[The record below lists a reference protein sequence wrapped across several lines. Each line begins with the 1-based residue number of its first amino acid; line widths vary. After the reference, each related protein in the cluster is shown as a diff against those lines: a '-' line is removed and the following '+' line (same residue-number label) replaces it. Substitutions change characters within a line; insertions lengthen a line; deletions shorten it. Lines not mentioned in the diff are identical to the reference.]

1 MVVPTA
7 EQTAEP
13 PANATLV
20 EGFEHRP
27 GRHCGSTALANLLR
41 YHGAELAEGVVFGLA
56 AGACFYYVE
65 FPSTSPSRL
74 INGRAAQLEHQFVE
88 LTDGLLELQT
98 EHDPEAAW
106 LLARKHLDARRPAIL
121 LTDLY
126 YLDHYDNTAH
136 FPGHAVV
143 LVGYDSDCAYLADT
157 DFEELIASPLGSL
170 SAARHSKAPPF
181 PLNGELLTVPDVS
194 KVEQL
199 ESSLPELIER
209 AVKRAAR
216 DMLDPQFG
224 EAQGVLAL
232 RKLAREVESWPT
244 QAEDWQWCAR
254 FAYQVIERRG
264 TGGGSFR
271 KLYSEFL
278 QFAADKGLGD
288 RYGEA
293 AEQCAKLADRW
304 TELAYAFREASESEP
319 DEADKWRRIAEL
331 TAVVRDEEERL
342 WSTLA

>member
-1 MVVPTA
+1 MPTT
-7 EQTAEP
+7 EHIAEP

-41 YHGAELAEGVVFGLA
+41 YHGADLPEGVVFGLA

-65 FPSTSPSRL
+65 LPNTSPSRL
-74 INGRAAQLEHQFVE
+74 ISGRAAQLEHQFVE

-98 EHDPEAAW
+98 ERDPEAAW
-106 LLARKHLDARRPAIL
+106 LLAREHLDAGRPAIL

-126 YLDHYDNTAH
+126 YLDHYDNSAH

-143 LVGYDSDCAYLADT
+143 LVGYDSNCAYLADT
-157 DFEELIASPLGSL
+157 DFAELMASPLGSL

-181 PLNGELLTVPDVS
+181 PLNGELLTVPDAAR
-194 KVEQL
+194 VEQL
-199 ESSLPELIER
+199 ADALPDLVER
-209 AVKRAAR
+209 AVARAVKE
-216 DMLDPQFG
+216 MLDPQFG

-232 RKLAREVESWPT
+232 KKLTREVESWP
-244 QAEDWQWCAR
+244 AEIEDWQWCAR

-271 KLYSEFL
+271 KLYAEFL
-278 QFAADKGLGD
+278 QFAADRGLGG
-288 RYGEA
+288 RYADA
-293 AEQCAKLADRW
+293 ARQCAQLADHW
-304 TELAYAFREASESEP
+304 TNLAYAFRAASESKP
-319 DEADKWRRIAEL
+319 DAAERWRHIAEL
-331 TAVVRDEEERL
+331 SAVVGNAEERL
-342 WSTLA
+342 WSALD